1 MTRAL
6 IGRLLVAMSFRDPQG
21 AGDPV
26 ELALRC
32 PVLPPADYGPA
43 AAGRVAGPPTDH
55 GELPAGRIAVLAQ
68 LGVAP
73 PAADHGPGAAKLCNF
88 AYLCCFRPE
97 WHSVRLQ
104 MLAVSRPG
112 AAYVVVCS

>member
-1 MTRAL
+1 MTRVL

-73 PAADHGPGAAKLCNF
+73 PPPVTTDQAPQSYATLRTFVASDPKRAIDL
-88 AYLCCFRPE
+88 
-97 WHSVRLQ
+97 S
-104 MLAVSRPG
+104 
-112 AAYVVVCS
+112 